1 MTTTER
7 LRLTVIEDLTDGLIN
22 GTTAATKLNL
32 SVRQVKRLKSK
43 FRDKGHDGL
52 IHGSR
57 GRQGNRKININLEN
71 NIVKIINEKYS
82 DFGPLLACE
91 KLEELHGIILSD
103 ETIRAIMIRHNIW
116 KLKKRKR
123 SEYFSW
129 RERRSSYGQLQ
140 QFDGSYHDWFEG
152 RNPLLPEACLLASID
167 DATGKITYAKF
178 GTNESTTAVFRFWW
192 EYAELN
198 GIPSEIYLD
207 KFSTYKINHPAAVD
221 NAELMTQ
228 FKRAMKS
235 LGVNVIPA
243 NSAQAKGR
251 VERLNET
258 LQDRLVKEMRL
269 AGVSTIETANI
280 FLKETFIPFFNSRF
294 AVVPRSG
301 NNCHRALDIGTRS
314 KLGGIFSKHYIRGIN
329 NDFTVQYNTK
339 WYQLK
344 EIQPTTIFRTEK
356 VMIEERLDD
365 TIKIKYKN
373 HYLNFFL
380 LPDKPL
386 KIKSSPIVLTEHR
399 SNWIP
404 PANHPWRQFSY
415 SQRDPVGQIKS
426 VSNYISNQKVN
437 NYRV

>member
-1 MTTTER
+1 MTTIER
-7 LRLTVIEDLTDGLIN
+7 LRATVIEELTDGLIN
-22 GTTAATKLNL
+22 GTTAAIRLNL
-32 SVRQVKRLKSK
+32 SVRQVKRLKSE
-43 FRDKGHDGL
+43 FRNKGHDGL
-52 IHGSR
+52 IHGLR
-57 GRQGNRKININLEN
+57 GRPGNRKIDINLEN
-71 NIVKIINEKYS
+71 NIVKIINDKYH

-91 KLEELHGIILSD
+91 KLQELHGIHLSD
-103 ETIRAIMIRHNIW
+103 ETIRAIMIRNQIW
-116 KLKKRKR
+116 KKHKRRR

-152 RNPLLPEACLLASID
+152 RNPDLPKACLLAAID
-167 DATGKITYAKF
+167 DATGKMTYAKF
-178 GTNESTTAVFRFWW
+178 GTNESTNTVFKFWW
-192 EYAELN
+192 EYLELN

-221 NAELMTQ
+221 NVELMTQ

-251 VERLNET
+251 VERLNGT

-269 AGVSTIETANI
+269 ENISTVDDANK
-280 FLKETFIPFFNSRF
+280 FLKEKFIPFFNSRF
-294 AVVPRSG
+294 AVVPRSADD
-301 NNCHRALDIGTRS
+301 CHRHLDIGTRS
-314 KLGGIFSKHYIRGIN
+314 KLGGIFSKHYVRGIN
-329 NDFTVQYNTK
+329 NDFTIQYSTK

-344 EIQPTTIFRTEK
+344 EIQPTTIFKTEK

-386 KIKSSPIVLTEHR
+386 KVRSSPVVLTQHK
-399 SNWIP
+399 SNWVP
-404 PANHPWRQFSY
+404 PADHPWRQFNY
-415 SQRDPVGQIKS
+415 SQQTL
-426 VSNYISNQKVN
+426 
-437 NYRV
+437 

>member
-1 MTTTER
+1 MKERIMTTVER
-7 LRLTVIEDLTDGLIN
+7 LKLTVIEELSDGLIN
-22 GTTAATKLNL
+22 GTTAANKLNL

-57 GRQGNRKININLEN
+57 GRPGLRKININLEN
-71 NIVKIINEKYS
+71 NIVKIINDKYW
-82 DFGPLLACE
+82 DFGPTLAYE
-91 KLEELHGIILSD
+91 KLQAFHQIKLGR
-103 ETIRAIMIRHNIW
+103 ETIRAIMIRNNIW
-116 KLKKRKR
+116 KLKKRRR

-129 RERRSSYGQLQ
+129 RERRTSYGELQ
-140 QFDGSYHDWFEG
+140 QFDGSYHNWFEG
-152 RNPLLPEACLLASID
+152 RNPAIPEACLLTSID
-167 DATGKITYAKF
+167 DATGRITNAKF
-178 GTNESTTAVFRFWW
+178 DTNESTVAVFRFWW
-192 EYAELN
+192 EYIKQN

-228 FKRAMKS
+228 FRRAMKE
-235 LGVNVIPA
+235 LGVNVILA
-243 NSAQAKGR
+243 NTAQAKGR
-251 VERLNET
+251 VERLYGT

-269 AGVSTIETANI
+269 VGISTIETANI
-280 FLKETFIPFFNSRF
+280 FLKEKFVPFFNSRF
-294 AVVPRSG
+294 AVIPKSN
-301 NNCHRALDIGTRS
+301 NNCHRTLDISTAL
-314 KLGGIFSKHYIRGIN
+314 KFGGIFSKHYVRRIN

-344 EIQPTTIFRTEK
+344 EIQPTTIFKTEK
-356 VMIEERLDD
+356 VTIEERLDN

-386 KIKSSPIVLTEHR
+386 KVKSSPVVLTEHK

-404 PANHPWRQFSY
+404 PVNHPWRQFSY
-415 SQRDPVGQIKS
+415 A
-426 VSNYISNQKVN
+426 
-437 NYRV
+437 